1 MKQWIVAAVALAAAF
16 FGGWWLGQR
25 AARPEVVERVQVDTV
40 FYERP
45 KPISTSDITVSVNVP
60 PISTSDITVSV
71 NVPKL
76 VFAKDT
82 VMLHAFSGNV
92 ASNVASFTNQG
103 SIQVTTQIAETV
115 TNCNGLEPS
124 IKNYLNTDSVQIAV
138 MERTLEYRDSTYY
151 ARVVGPVV
159 GPLGP
164 RLDFIETYNKT
175 VERVQLV
182 REPYAW
188 ELGPAMGAWMS
199 GDGSGVWAGA
209 YARRTFGRFSVSASA
224 GYDPRKKSVIGQ
236 VEARMAI
243 WRR

>member
-1 MKQWIVAAVALAAAF
+1 MNKWITAAIVLVATF
-16 FGGWWLGQR
+16 FGGWLLGR
-25 AARPEVVERVQVDTV
+25 YVFRSEMVERVRIDTV

-45 KPISTSDITVSVNVP
+45 QPFAVKDRPVAVNVP
-60 PISTSDITVSV
+60 RMLFAPADTMERTVIVGDSV
-71 NVPKL
+71 PV
-76 VFAKDT
+76 
-82 VMLHAFSGNV
+82 
-92 ASNVASFTNQG
+92 
-103 SIQVTTQIAETV
+103 TV
-115 TNCNGLEPS
+115 T
-124 IKNYLNTDSVQIAV
+124 
-138 MERTLEYRDSTYY
+138 ERTLEYRDSTYY

-164 RLDFIETYNKT
+164 RLDYFETYNKT

-188 ELGPAMGAWMS
+188 ELGPALGAWMS

-224 GYDPRKKSVIGQ
+224 GYDARNKSAFGQ
-236 VEARMAI
+236 IEAGVAL

>member
-1 MKQWIVAAVALAAAF
+1 MSRWVTTAIALAATF
-16 FGGWWLGQR
+16 LGGWWLGQYVS
-25 AARPEVVERVQVDTV
+25 RPEIVERVRIDTV

-45 KPISTSDITVSVNVP
+45 QPFAVTERLVTVNVP
-60 PISTSDITVSV
+60 RV
-71 NVPKL
+71 L
-76 VFAKDT
+76 FAPADT
-82 VMLHAFSGNV
+82 V
-92 ASNVASFTNQG
+92 
-103 SIQVTTQIAETV
+103 ERTV
-115 TNCNGLEPS
+115 VVG
-124 IKNYLNTDSVQIAV
+124 DSVQITV
-138 MERTLEYRDSTYY
+138 TERMLEYRDSTYY

-188 ELGPAMGAWMS
+188 ELGPALGAWMTS
-199 GDGSGVWAGA
+199 DGSGVWVGA

-224 GYDPRKKSVIGQ
+224 GYDPAKKSAIGQ
-236 VEARMAI
+236 IEARMAL

>member
-1 MKQWIVAAVALAAAF
+1 MIRWVTTAIALAATF
-16 FGGWWLGQR
+16 LGGWWLGQYVS
-25 AARPEVVERVQVDTV
+25 RPEIVERVRVEAV

-45 KPISTSDITVSVNVP
+45 KPFAVTDRPMAVNVP
-60 PISTSDITVSV
+60 RV
-71 NVPKL
+71 L
-76 VFAKDT
+76 FASADT
-82 VMLHAFSGNV
+82 VYRPV
-92 ASNVASFTNQG
+92 IV
-103 SIQVTTQIAETV
+103 
-115 TNCNGLEPS
+115 
-124 IKNYLNTDSVQIAV
+124 TDSVQMEVAV
-138 MERTLEYRDSTYY
+138 RTLEYRDSTYY

-159 GPLGP
+159 GTLGP
-164 RLDFIETYNKT
+164 RLDYFETYNKT

-224 GYDPRKKSVIGQ
+224 GYDPRQKSAFGQ
-236 VEARMAI
+236 VEARMAL

>member
-1 MKQWIVAAVALAAAF
+1 MSRWVTTAIVLAATF
-16 FGGWWLGQR
+16 LGGWWLGR
-25 AARPEVVERVQVDTV
+25 YVSRPEIVERVRVDTV

-45 KPISTSDITVSVNVP
+45 KPIN
-60 PISTSDITVSV
+60 TSDITVSV

-76 VFAKDT
+76 VFARNP
-82 VMLHAFSGNV
+82 VMLHACSGNV
-92 ASNVASFTNQG
+92 ASNIASNVASFTNQDAN
-103 SIQVTTQIAETV
+103 QVTNQVAEPV
-115 TNCNGLEPS
+115 TNCHGLEPS

-159 GPLGP
+159 GTLGP
-164 RLDFIETYNKT
+164 RLDFIETYNRT

-188 ELGPAMGAWMS
+188 EFGPAAGAWVTR
-199 GDGSGVWAGA
+199 DGGGVWAGA

-224 GYDPRKKSVIGQ
+224 GYDARNKSAFGQ
-236 VEARMAI
+236 AQAGMAL

>member
-1 MKQWIVAAVALAAAF
+1 MSRWVTTAIALAATF
-16 FGGWWLGQR
+16 LGGWWLGR
-25 AARPEVVERVQVDTV
+25 YVSRPEIVERVRVDTV

-60 PISTSDITVSV
+60 
-71 NVPKL
+71 KL
-76 VFAKDT
+76 VFARNP
-82 VMLHAFSGNV
+82 VMLHADSGNV
-92 ASNVASFTNQG
+92 ASNIASNVASFTNQG
-103 SIQVTTQIAETV
+103 TNQATTQIAETV

-188 ELGPAMGAWMS
+188 ELGPALGTWMTR
-199 GDGSGVWAGA
+199 DGSGVWAGA

-224 GYDPRKKSVIGQ
+224 GYDPHKKSAFGQ
-236 VEARMAI
+236 IEAGVAL
-243 WRR
+243 WRK

>member
-1 MKQWIVAAVALAAAF
+1 MSKWITAVIVLVATFL
-16 FGGWWLGQR
+16 GGWWLGR
-25 AARPEVVERVQVDTV
+25 YVFRLGMVERVRIDTV

-45 KPISTSDITVSVNVP
+45 QPFAVTERPVAVNVP
-60 PISTSDITVSV
+60 RM
-71 NVPKL
+71 L
-76 VFAKDT
+76 FAPADT
-82 VMLHAFSGNV
+82 VERTVIVGDSV
-92 ASNVASFTNQG
+92 PV
-103 SIQVTTQIAETV
+103 TV
-115 TNCNGLEPS
+115 T
-124 IKNYLNTDSVQIAV
+124 
-138 MERTLEYRDSTYY
+138 ERTLEYRDSTYY

-164 RLDFIETYNKT
+164 RLDFIETYDKT

-188 ELGPAMGAWMS
+188 ELGPALGTWMS

-224 GYDPRKKSVIGQ
+224 GYDPRNKSAFGQ
-236 VEARMAI
+236 IEAGVAL